1 MDIKLNKPFAANS
14 AVDEFDVRQMKKALN
29 RLGYYQPFEKVGI
42 TGIPDTGIFSAL
54 KSFQKDHGLQATGTA
69 KLDDETV
76 SKLSSEAGKKKTGKY
91 IWRTVGDSKVRDS
104 HAELNG
110 TVRDLAD
117 SPDPGEEFNCRCW
130 SDFKGLKL
138 GLFQKIPEGLQQKLT
153 SEVHDSASKWDEEN
167 FTDHFYNGNGQTVT
181 LAQTGYLGEIIEKA
195 REVMF
200 HRVEDQVADK
210 MREIKSGKLIY
221 TTENSYP
228 RLKEVFWVFGGGTIR
243 TKTEGIVTKDGDIL
257 SITAT
262 VDYEYYDEF
271 TDPWNIRQLNPFI
284 GTSDPNK
291 SSDWYVKLTDI
302 GGTYFVITDRW
313 KTRLTG
319 SIKLSEK

>member
-1 MDIKLNKPFAANS
+1 MVNITKNQNKHT
-14 AVDEFDVRQMKKALN
+14 L
-29 RLGYYQPFEKVGI
+29 
-42 TGIPDTGIFSAL
+42 TGELF
-54 KSFQKDHGLQATGTA
+54 KSQGF
-69 KLDDETV
+69 
-76 SKLSSEAGKKKTGKY
+76 
-91 IWRTVGDSKVRDS
+91 
-104 HAELNG
+104 
-110 TVRDLAD
+110 
-117 SPDPGEEFNCRCW
+117 
-130 SDFKGLKL
+130 
-138 GLFQKIPEGLQQKLT
+138 IPEGLQQKLT

-262 VDYEYYDEF
+262 VDYEYYDEG
-271 TDPWNIRQLNPFI
+271 DDYRKNWNRMFYINTI
-284 GTSDPNK
+284 DYDWTSLDQRYLDLEKEENK
-291 SSDWYVKLTDI
+291 KKYEKKLI
-302 GGTYFVITDRW
+302 
-313 KTRLTG
+313 
-319 SIKLSEK
+319 IKKKNS